1 MKKILLSVISVC
13 LFSIIVSCGG
23 GGSNTDCDPGYIW
36 DGSECVKDNDS
47 NIPDKDNIMITDDD
61 PDADATSDIEND
73 NESEPDDDSGGYT
86 GECTQIKAGETFAI
100 DIKTKTVT
108 IGTIKINGEEDDAN
122 LKGELWGENTT
133 TLSEF
138 KIADIT
144 ADLKGKTYKFPVGKY
159 NFAFRLISSDN
170 KVNIL
175 EGIDIA
181 NDRTID
187 IDLPL
192 YHFTGSVVK
201 NGAAFAVDA
210 GMESS
215 TMIKLKSGTYEFTIP
230 YADFGAFDLVVP
242 AGKYSVYFEGQLS
255 AGQSVFKGTV
265 FSSENGIE
273 ITDSLNQQ
281 INVETVT
288 YSGNAVNEGYDV
300 STGQL
305 VLVENP
311 PFDNVSAII
320 IPDLASKTYSVELTK
335 GAQFAVLYLPS
346 ADSYPAKYIKVET
359 FTDLS
364 GNQSH
369 DIALDFGKI
378 YGTITFLSGT
388 NLPSVSK
395 CTEADCTRGKLK
407 VVGFDYSSYV
417 IKDFGTEG
425 TDMTYEG
432 YILRRTKTN
441 DAENPYLPKTYSM
454 SFESHL
460 NNVAGSFTYSP
471 FTMNLTFINNAGNP
485 ATQFN
490 FLNADETYMTERQI
504 NFNIA
509 PMIVDGTVKLD
520 GTAITSEADDT
531 IKVKDLNGIETPV
544 INISDLTDGTFS
556 FMVPKGEYE
565 VIYEGEGILGTPFRT
580 YINRNLDVNG
590 NLSSQNFDLNTSKI
604 FLGFSVDGKPFK
616 EWAAANKDI
625 ESYGLVINPDK
636 TAASYNIEIE
646 AGTADPF
653 GTMLAGNTV
662 NVFLDIFFKSAHKN
676 KHSFTRVPLI
686 SAYPLSSDKT
696 VTDTDVMVKLTP
708 FVTAVTL
715 NGKAVS
721 GATDHIAMFKISGSS
736 KTEIYYPAAGTEV
749 KGIFKSGEHKTPR
762 PELNLNDGF
771 DTKQSIELDCLYLGE

>member
-1 MKKILLSVISVC
+1 
-13 LFSIIVSCGG
+13 
-23 GGSNTDCDPGYIW
+23 
-36 DGSECVKDNDS
+36 
-47 NIPDKDNIMITDDD
+47 
-61 PDADATSDIEND
+61 
-73 NESEPDDDSGGYT
+73 
-86 GECTQIKAGETFAI
+86 
-100 DIKTKTVT
+100 
-108 IGTIKINGEEDDAN
+108 
-122 LKGELWGENTT
+122 
-133 TLSEF
+133 
-138 KIADIT
+138 
-144 ADLKGKTYKFPVGKY
+144 
-159 NFAFRLISSDN
+159 
-170 KVNIL
+170 
-175 EGIDIA
+175 
-181 NDRTID
+181 
-187 IDLPL
+187 
-192 YHFTGSVVK
+192 
-201 NGAAFAVDA
+201 
-210 GMESS
+210 
-215 TMIKLKSGTYEFTIP
+215 
-230 YADFGAFDLVVP
+230 
-242 AGKYSVYFEGQLS
+242 
-255 AGQSVFKGTV
+255 
-265 FSSENGIE
+265 
-273 ITDSLNQQ
+273 
-281 INVETVT
+281 T

-320 IPDLASKTYSVELTK
+320 IPDLASKAYSVELTK

-369 DIALDFGKI
+369 NITLDFGKI

-425 TDMTYEG
+425 GDMTYEG

-460 NNVAGSFTYSP
+460 NNVTGSFTYSP

-509 PMIVDGTVKLD
+509 PMIVEGTVRLD
-520 GTAITSEADDT
+520 GTAITSEADDL

-556 FMVPKGEYE
+556 FMVPEGEYE

-590 NLSSQNFDLNTSKI
+590 NLSSQNFDINTSKI

-636 TAASYNIEIE
+636 TAASYNIEVE

-662 NVFLDIFFKSAHKN
+662 NVFLDIFFKSTHKDEP
-676 KHSFTRVPLI
+676 SFTRVPLI

-721 GATDHIAMFKISGSS
+721 GATDHIAMFKVSGSS
-736 KTEIYYPAAGTEV
+736 KTEIYYPAAGTEA

-762 PELNLNDGF
+762 PELDLNDGF